1 MIRFTQGDLFASGC
15 EALVNPVNCVGV
27 MGQGLALQFRHRFPA
42 NYEAYRNACAQREV
56 WPGRCFVFDAGA
68 GPARFVV
75 NFPTKRHWRDRS
87 RIEDIA
93 GGLDD
98 LAAILR
104 DRAIGSVAIPPL
116 GCGLGGLAWPAV
128 RSLLVDRLASCEG
141 VSIVVFEPGGPEPR
155 RACGGAKRGRDGGSP
170 PPPTEDDGMR
180 IYNRDEVCPFRFT
193 REAWGEFSNF
203 APLAAPIAAG
213 PWTFATSEHLYQA
226 AKFGA
231 APAVQR
237 RIAGAPTAREAA
249 AIGRGTAAGLD
260 PRWNKQ
266 RVNVMRW
273 VLRMK
278 REANAAAIGAALA
291 ATGERAIVEVSTRDP
306 WWGARPEGDRYRG
319 ANVLGRLWMELRRQL
334 RDGDPAARSAA
345 WAGRIRV
352 GRLADAPPA

>member
-1 MIRFTQGDLFASGC
+1 MIRFTRGDLFASGC

-27 MGQGLALQFRHRFPA
+27 MGRGLALQFRHRFPA
-42 NYEAYRNACAQREV
+42 NYEAYRDACARREV
-56 WPGRCFVFDAGA
+56 RPGRCLVFDAGA
-68 GPARFVV
+68 GPAPFVV

-87 RIEDIA
+87 RFEDVA

-98 LAAILR
+98 LARLLR
-104 DRAIGSVAIPPL
+104 RRAIASVAVPPL
-116 GCGLGGLAWPAV
+116 GCGLGGLPWPAV
-128 RSLLVDRLASCEG
+128 RSLLLDRLASCEG
-141 VSIVVFEPGGPEPR
+141 VSIVVFEPGGPER
-155 RACGGAKRGRDGGSP
+155 RRGFGGAKRGRAGGSP
-170 PPPTEDDGMR
+170 PPATEDDGMR
-180 IYNRDEVCPFRFT
+180 IYNRGEVCPFRFT

-213 PWTFATSEHLYQA
+213 PWTFSTSEHLYQA

-231 APAVQR
+231 APAVQH

-249 AIGRGTAAGLD
+249 AIGRGERAGLD
-260 PRWNKQ
+260 PRWNEQ

-278 REANAAAIGAALA
+278 REANAAAIDPALA
-291 ATGERAIVEVSTRDP
+291 ASGERAIVEVSTRDP

-319 ANVLGRLWMELRRQL
+319 ANVLGRLWMELRQQL
-334 RDGDPAARSAA
+334 RDDDPAARSAA

-352 GRLADAPPA
+352 GRLADPPRA